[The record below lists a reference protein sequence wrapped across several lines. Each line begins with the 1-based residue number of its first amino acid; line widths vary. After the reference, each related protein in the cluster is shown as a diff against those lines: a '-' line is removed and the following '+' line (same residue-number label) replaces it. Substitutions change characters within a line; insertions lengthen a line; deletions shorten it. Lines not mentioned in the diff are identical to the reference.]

1 MGRTIES
8 PHCRATEI
16 AIDAVELAPTAAHAM
31 RMATEAGLVYVSD
44 AEPGSSA
51 CARATASSIA
61 IPTAG
66 PSGTGPRCNAL
77 PAWPF
82 RPHTKDVWICANPN
96 GHLQATGRDAR
107 RRKQYRYHAQWRVLR
122 DDAKFDRMI
131 AFGEALP
138 KLRRRLRRDLVL
150 SGLPR
155 DKVLAVIVSLLDVT
169 RVRIGNE
176 SYVRDNK
183 SYGLTTLR
191 NRHAAFVRDGR
202 ARLSFRGKGGVE
214 HEVAIDDRRLAAI
227 VRRCQQ
233 LPGQLLF
240 QYLDDDGLRRPV
252 TSDLVNEYLKE
263 VTGADFTAKDF
274 RTWIATVRAFTLL
287 VGTPLP
293 EAPSER
299 ALKACIVAAIRQV
312 AAELRNTPA
321 VCRKSYINPVVFD
334 AWRSGALHRYAN
346 RSGAP
351 RRTEA
356 TALAFLRAQARLAKR
371 NGAGPKAKPSAW
383 AQRGERDGP
392 GRYGAV
398 SCPVSSRLI
407 ARSLSLTRAALPLP
421 MRSIIFCPA
430 ERCSRSA
437 SANS

>member
-1 MGRTIES
+1 
-8 PHCRATEI
+8 
-16 AIDAVELAPTAAHAM
+16 M
-31 RMATEAGLVYVSD
+31 RMATAAGLVYVSD
-44 AEPGSSA
+44 AEPGIVRVRA
-51 CARATASSIA
+51 GDRFVYRHPNRRPVRDRATLQRIASLA
-61 IPTAG
+61 IP
-66 PSGTGPRCNAL
+66 
-77 PAWPF
+77 PAY
-82 RPHTKDVWICANPN
+82 DGVWICTNPN

-138 KLRRRLRRDLVL
+138 KLRRRLRRDLAL

-155 DKVLAVIVSLLDVT
+155 DKVLAVIVSLLDAT

-287 VGTPLP
+287 ACTPLP

-299 ALKACIVAAIRQV
+299 ALKACIVAAIAQV

-334 AWRSGALHRYAN
+334 AWRGGALQRYAN
-346 RSGAP
+346 LSGAP
-351 RRTEA
+351 RRAEA
-356 TALAFLRAQARLAKR
+356 AALAFLRTQARLAKR
-371 NGAGPKAKPSAW
+371 NGTGPKVTSSAW
-383 AQRGERDGP
+383 AQRGRAKGS
-392 GRYGAV
+392 GAT
-398 SCPVSSRLI
+398 
-407 ARSLSLTRAALPLP
+407 ALSAAP
-421 MRSIIFCPA
+421 
-430 ERCSRSA
+430 
-437 SANS
+437 